1 MPAGGMWA
9 FASSLLAVG
18 LVGAARGGAP
28 RGAGASMPPMGCAT
42 LGGLAGGFL
51 AYVAAQG
58 LTGPGIVPGAMEAS
72 APHAAAGPTGAR
84 LSMLLTFLMNGGMG
98 AMLGASVG
106 DCRWVPARRPKGVRL
121 RWPRMV
127 WMRL

>member
-1 MPAGGMWA
+1 MEGLVPAGGMWPFA
-9 FASSLLAVG
+9 FALLAVG
-18 LVGAARGGAP
+18 LAQAARGGAP
-28 RGAGASMPPMGCAT
+28 RGAGTSMPPMGCAT

-58 LTGPGIVPGAMEAS
+58 LAGPGIVPGGMGAS

-106 DCRWVPARRPKGVRL
+106 DCRRRL

-127 WMRL
+127 WLRL